1 MFMYYRK
8 NSSTSMAGGLTLSAV
23 LTAFIALVLV
33 HETCSATAKV
43 NHHCAP
49 SSCGNIHNI
58 SFPFRLKNDPEKCG
72 ESSYELSCDENNH
85 TVLSLFERKYY
96 VQEINYNN
104 YTIRIVDSGI
114 QKDNYSSTP
123 SYSLNRHNFSQ
134 YPSAYT
140 TYPELSWSVVW
151 MSCEKPVNSPFYL
164 DASTCNIDNGD
175 QYPSNSSISHFK
187 RYRYVKVGRTNAT
200 DVVDLC
206 KVEQMFITSWPGND
220 DPSNISCADVHN
232 ELVYGFELS
241 WLRGFCKS

>member
-140 TYPELSWSVVW
+140 TYLLKRTEYEGISFSELSWSVVW

-206 KVEQMFITSWPGND
+206 KVEQMFITSWPG
-220 DPSNISCADVHN
+220 
-232 ELVYGFELS
+232 
-241 WLRGFCKS
+241 